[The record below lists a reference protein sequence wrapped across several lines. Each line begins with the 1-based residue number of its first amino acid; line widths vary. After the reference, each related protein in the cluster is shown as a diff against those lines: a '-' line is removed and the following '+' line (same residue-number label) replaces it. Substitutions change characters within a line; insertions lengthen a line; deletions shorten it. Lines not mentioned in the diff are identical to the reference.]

1 MYVGLH
7 TCSKRAPKIQ
17 GILTVLT
24 SQPFVDTLPQLL
36 SGFLDPHMAIADGTN
51 MAKPTIMQTV
61 MNTPSKI
68 AKREVWW
75 ILLLLGLVFIYS
87 GRFEK

>member
-1 MYVGLH
+1 
-7 TCSKRAPKIQ
+7 
-17 GILTVLT
+17 
-24 SQPFVDTLPQLL
+24 
-36 SGFLDPHMAIADGTN
+36 MAIADGTN